1 MAALIDTG
9 YGNRNLREF
18 VEANSSTPYKIP
30 QVLKLIAVNMKI
42 STENQRLFLLS
53 IKSKNRNTLSR
64 CRRSMEDTTPKKR
77 NAFYIIEEKN
87 DG

>member
-1 MAALIDTG
+1 
-9 YGNRNLREF
+9 
-18 VEANSSTPYKIP
+18 
-30 QVLKLIAVNMKI
+30 MKI